1 MTYYEL
7 KKVFVKTSS
16 KAALGALLILLIVFS
31 FFSVNSVNYVNE
43 NGETEKGRAAAASL
57 RQEKEQWE
65 GPLTAETVARVIREN
80 SRINQS
86 REARSEDIREQN
98 KAYSKTQGY
107 EDIRLLIDSAFGGF
121 GGFDY
126 NRINSLKAEDA
137 ELFYPKRTENLKDW
151 LADENGGAG
160 RFTKEE
166 QQYLLQ
172 RYEAMQTP
180 LYYEAADGWDKL
192 FERLPSLLMIL
203 VLILGFLVS
212 GIFPCES
219 QLKADSVFYASFHG
233 RRKAVRAKLGAGFL
247 LVTIV
252 YWAAVLIYTAAV
264 LGLLG
269 AGGMNCR
276 IQTAFISWE
285 SFYNLTFGQLYLL
298 CVAGGY
304 LGSLFIAFLT
314 MLIGAKTKSAV
325 VSVIVPFVLLLIP
338 MFLTNVTAPVLDQ
351 IKPLLPNQLVQINFL
366 VEEFNLYTIG
376 SHVTGPLQIL
386 FPLYLVLAALIGPV
400 LYRMFRK
407 AEVK

>member
-16 KAALGALLILLIVFS
+16 RAALGALLILLIVFS
-31 FFSVNSVNYVNE
+31 FLSVNSMTYVDE
-43 NGETEKGRAAAASL
+43 NGETEKGRTAAVNL

-65 GPLTAETVARVIREN
+65 GPLTVKRIARAIQEN
-80 SRINQS
+80 DRINQS

-107 EDIRLLIDSAFGGF
+107 EDIRLLLDSAFGGF
-121 GGFDY
+121 GDFDY
-126 NRINSLKAEDA
+126 NRMDSLKAKDA
-137 ELFYPKRTENLKDW
+137 EGFYSKRTENLKTW

-166 QQYLLQ
+166 ETYLLQ

-219 QLKADSVFYASFHG
+219 QLKADSVFYASFYG
-233 RRKAVRAKLGAGFL
+233 RRKAVRAKLSAGFL

-252 YWAAVLIYTAAV
+252 YWVAVLAYTAVV

-276 IQTAFISWE
+276 IQTAFTSWE

-298 CVAGGY
+298 CAAGGY
-304 LGSLFIAFLT
+304 LGSLFIAFFT

-325 VSVIVPFVLLLIP
+325 VSVIVPFILLLIP
-338 MFLTNVTAPVLDQ
+338 MFLTNVEVPVLDQ
-351 IKPLLPNQLVQINFL
+351 IKALLPNQLVQINFL
-366 VEEFNLYTIG
+366 VEEFNLYSIG
-376 SHVTGPLQIL
+376 SCVTGPLQIL
-386 FPLYLVLAALIGPV
+386 FPLYLALAALICPV
-400 LYRMFRK
+400 LYQMFRK